1 MLLSENAY
9 RKIDAELTKYPA
21 DKKQSA
27 LIAALAIAQDE
38 KGWVSTEVIQD
49 IALYLE
55 QPPIAVQEVAT
66 FYNMFDIKPVGKFKI
81 TVCTNLP
88 CALSHGDA
96 TAAYLQKKLG
106 IAFRETTPDG
116 MFTLIEGECMGACGD
131 SPVLLVNNKHMCI
144 RMSTDRID
152 SMLEELKQ
160 AAEQEK
166 NTGSNAAVAS
176 AAIVA
181 SASSASSVSVTLEHQ
196 ANSADSVDLANL
208 GKGV

>member
-1 MLLSENAY
+1 MLLTQDAY

-49 IALYLE
+49 IAQYLE
-55 QPPIAVQEVAT
+55 QPPIAVQEIAT

-88 CALSHGDA
+88 CALSQGDA

-106 IAFRETTPDG
+106 ISFRETTADG
-116 MFTLIEGECMGACGD
+116 LFSLVEGECMGACGD

-152 SMLEELKQ
+152 SMLEELTQ
-160 AAEQEK
+160 AAAQESAD
-166 NTGSNAAVAS
+166 GEPAS
-176 AAIVA
+176 TT
-181 SASSASSVSVTLEHQ
+181 SASTVT
-196 ANSADSVDLANL
+196 S

>member
-9 RKIDAELTKYPA
+9 KKIDAELTKYPA

-160 AAEQEK
+160 ATEQEQ
-166 NTGSNAAVAS
+166 NAGSNAAVAS

-181 SASSASSVSVTLEHQ
+181 SASSASSASVTLEHQ